1 MAQEMGFFDENRSS
15 DLAALLSED
24 VQVTASAVTG
34 NLAKLYR
41 YLNSSVGAWPTTPA
55 TPNPPASSAQPL
67 SAVASSH
74 RARHGDSRTH

>member
-41 YLNSSVGAWPTTPA
+41 YLNSSVGE
-55 TPNPPASSAQPL
+55 
-67 SAVASSH
+67 
-74 RARHGDSRTH
+74 